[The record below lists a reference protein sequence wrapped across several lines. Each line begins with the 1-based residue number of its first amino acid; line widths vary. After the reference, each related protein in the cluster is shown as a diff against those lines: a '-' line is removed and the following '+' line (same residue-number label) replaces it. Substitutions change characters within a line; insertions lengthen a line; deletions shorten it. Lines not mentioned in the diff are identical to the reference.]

1 MNPQAAFA
9 NGFISFGEFPLFPP
23 NIMFV
28 ADTLSQDDTTLQ
40 FLATSTPRFKPE
52 VSALAYEWLLPPSA
66 QSGPFEIS
74 TGFRSGI

>member
-40 FLATSTPRFKPE
+40 F
-52 VSALAYEWLLPPSA
+52 
-66 QSGPFEIS
+66 
-74 TGFRSGI
+74 